1 MASITIKTLLWAS
14 SSALAL
20 GLAGCGGDSSFIDK
34 QNGSGSG
41 SGSGSD
47 STDNSALIAARAGF
61 DDLIAS
67 LQVEGGYLFGDYD
80 ATDPATQKGVVDHGI
95 DTFTQGPLQLG
106 IEVKKSFDSLSNPYA
121 NPGNFTYRSNNC
133 FVGDSDAINVGCFV
147 ISGENLKN
155 VLPTL
160 YDTWDFEISK
170 SDMAGLRLTSAQLDQ
185 FFGNTYVYILE
196 NDNDDKD
203 LNDVF
208 VVGSFSYPYQQSW
221 NLNQTNQ
228 KRFVTINAEGSNETV
243 TYQNQLNDDDLFIF
257 GGASNI
263 VRSFDGTTN
272 EVVITGTGPV
282 NTEINAFESPDFE
295 NALGTATVDGTGTF
309 EIRFTKEVTKGAFTV
324 YDDPT
329 SNNGK
334 LYTMGNSVSMSV
346 LINDNPN
353 RPEPEIVDFSITSTP
368 GDATSSSSYRVGT
381 TGLKT
386 LDLRNLTSLT
396 GQRVE
401 NEEPDLN
408 ASSFS
413 GSLRMSAIDIFQFS
427 NQPNG
432 SQLNFAYTLNG
443 FDFTGTSTINGNKID
458 TSVVADLSGTPYRK
472 SFSLDK

>member
-20 GLAGCGGDSSFIDK
+20 GLTGCGGDSSFIDK
-34 QNGSGSG
+34 QNGSG

-80 ATDPATQKGVVDHGI
+80 ATDPATQKGVLDHGI

-106 IEVKKSFDSLSNPYA
+106 IEVKKSFDALANPYA
-121 NPGNFTYRSNNC
+121 DSGSFSYSSNNC
-133 FVGDSDAINVGCFV
+133 FIGESDAINVGCFR
-147 ISGENLKN
+147 IAGNDLKS
-155 VLPTL
+155 VLPAL
-160 YDTWDFEISK
+160 YDNWDFEVSK
-170 SDMAGLRLTSAQLDQ
+170 SDMAGLRLTSGQLDQ
-185 FFGNTYVYILE
+185 FSGDTYVYILE
-196 NDNDDKD
+196 NENDDKD

-221 NLNQTNQ
+221 NLTQTNQ
-228 KRFVTINAEGSNETV
+228 KRFVTINADGSNEV
-243 TYQNQLNDDDLFIF
+243 LNFQNQINFDDLILT
-257 GGASNI
+257 GGVTS
-263 VRSFDGTTN
+263 SSTTFDNTTK
-272 EVVITGTGPV
+272 EYVITGTATAGS
-282 NTEINAFESPDFE
+282 EISAFESPNLE
-295 NALGTATVDGTGTF
+295 EPLGTDIADVTGAF
-309 EIRFTKEVTKGAFTV
+309 EIRFTGSEVSKGAFTV

-329 SNNGK
+329 STNGK
-334 LYTMGNSVSMSV
+334 LYTIGNSVSMSV

-368 GDATSSSSYRVGT
+368 GDATSSSSYREAT
-381 TGLKT
+381 SGLKT